1 ACLSCFISSLR
12 ILMSSCRSVPYSA
25 LPANHR
31 ESQVRLIP
39 TRSPIGLTSCP
50 TDSSSGFRP
59 RLDLTHDD
67 RQVRKRLENASDT
80 AAAARGESLDHKC
93 LADMRLGD
101 DEIVDVEIVIVLGVS
116 DRRFQA
122 LAHVLGDTL
131 ARKLK
136 VSERARNL
144 LAADQLRDKVELLRR
159 DPQHLAHSLGLVFV
173 EVPFALALPHDVTLY
188 PLACRR
194 SGRCCR
200 WRRSTR
206 CRRRA
211 RGSCIS
217 VRFKDIAHAESRVL
231 CSV

>member
-1 ACLSCFISSLR
+1 MRPTRPRPRGVNRLIT
-12 ILMSSCRSVPYSA
+12 SA
-25 LPANHR
+25 LP
-31 ESQVRLIP
+31 
-39 TRSPIGLTSCP
+39 TC
-50 TDSSSGFRP
+50 
-59 RLDLTHDD
+59 
-67 RQVRKRLENASDT
+67 AS
-80 AAAARGESLDHKC
+80 
-93 LADMRLGD
+93 D

-173 EVPFALALPHDVTLY
+173 EVPFALALAHDVTLY

-211 RGSCIS
+211 RALGLT
-217 VRFKDIAHAESRVL
+217 VR
-231 CSV
+231 